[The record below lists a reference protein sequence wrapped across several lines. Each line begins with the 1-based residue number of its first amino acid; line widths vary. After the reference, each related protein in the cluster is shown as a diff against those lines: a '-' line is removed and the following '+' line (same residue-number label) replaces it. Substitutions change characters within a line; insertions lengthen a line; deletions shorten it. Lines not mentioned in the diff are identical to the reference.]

1 MVLFDHASLQVA
13 MKIQGEIFLISEFL
27 KKNALT
33 GKLTLTP
40 EPKKKLTRNLETNVK
55 ENIGTWKSYVKK
67 YQ

>member
-1 MVLFDHASLQVA
+1 MVLFEHASLQVA
-13 MKIQGEIFLISEFL
+13 VKIQGEIFFNIRISE
-27 KKNALT
+27 KNALT